1 MKIKAKIINR
11 ILPIDLVIDTETN
24 ECIINEEKYNVNVS
38 KLTLEL
44 FSYISNWPREL
55 IGEKIL
61 DGEKYKIVI
70 KTDKEIKEFVGIN
83 SFPPNYKKFKD
94 CIHNIISNDRK

>member
-1 MKIKAKIINR
+1 MKIKAKIKNR
-11 ILPIDLVIDTETN
+11 ILPIDLIIDTDTN
-24 ECIINEEKYNVNVS
+24 ECIINEENYNVNVS

-44 FSYISNWPREL
+44 FSYISNWPNEL

-70 KTDKEIKEFVGIN
+70 ETDKEIKEFVGIN
-83 SFPPNYKKFKD
+83 SFPPNYRKLKD
-94 CIHNIISNDRK
+94 CIYNIIKNNRK